1 MSATAVGVTTYE
13 MFKHSSIKDRLL
25 TAIGCLVAVAT
36 GCCMPTLVTLMGY
49 LVGEFI
55 IFQSVIHELCDNST
69 KANIPVIYMMP
80 KRDQVISIATFQ
92 QDVRTRAIEM
102 ALVGTVMLV
111 CNVVIVGS
119 LGRSATKQAFR
130 IRHIFMRAIL
140 HQDVAWFD
148 EHSDKNFAPKILE
161 DLGKIQDGLG
171 ENIGMCCFFL
181 STTVTSLLCAL
192 YHGWLFTLSLLLLTP
207 LLQMCIVF
215 VGRKQL
221 HLEGREALAYS
232 NASSCAQEALAF
244 IKTVVAYGGQN
255 KEIKRY
261 EGHLQPV
268 KETAIQ
274 RGLMTGFGVSLVW
287 VFMYANYS
295 LGFWLGTSLILQDAN
310 NPPESKVY
318 DISALLIVFFNVLMA
333 TTCFIQA
340 TPYFQAFAMAKRAAS
355 SVYPIID
362 RKPTIDSASSEGLRP
377 PELEGWIHFKSVTF
391 CYPSAPESKV
401 LQSFSLGI
409 NPGETIALVG
419 VNGSGR
425 STILKLLTRFYDITE
440 GQILIDHRDIRSY
453 NIGWLRGQMGIVCQ
467 NPVLFNTTVAENI
480 RYGLATATQAD
491 IQEAA
496 IAAHAHKFILKLPQ
510 KYDTPIGEGGVR
522 LTSSEVR
529 RIAIARALVRNP
541 KVLLLD
547 DPTSAQDAETEA
559 VVKAVLDKVREG
571 RTTVIASSRL
581 STIRNADL
589 IVVMKAG
596 RIIETGTHKALVK
609 SGSGPYMELLKSE
622 NMQDEDSD
630 LSSGAMAQLGFS
642 PSQMPAPTSIG
653 MMEDMDEGVEV
664 PADAEETTEDHTKRL
679 LQLAEP
685 ERSFLVA
692 ACVCATLMGLPIPIY
707 AVCLGD
713 MMQVLSLGNEDSI
726 RSSMTLPCI
735 ILLVVG
741 ILTSLCSWLQIHLF
755 SIVGENLTLRLRHQT
770 FSAII
775 RQEVGFFD
783 KHVHDATDLY
793 LRLAAEV
800 PSIHR
805 ASCSRLS
812 ALCQAFTTLLAT
824 VVLSLYWD
832 WHLCFIV
839 LVFVPLILF
848 STYLEVRM
856 MHGKLMSSR
865 KALEVSDQIAIEAI
879 QNART
884 IASLH
889 QEEVFCA
896 KYVTSLAIPQS
907 ISKRKSY
914 YRGFSFGVAQCI
926 RSLAFACALV
936 YGSILMEQC
945 DLQFGSL
952 FKVIEAS
959 ILGTSII
966 GQAAAYT
973 PGYKK
978 AKVTATKIFK
988 LMDTVPKIDFMDSSG
1003 TTLNEVY
1010 GYLTFNEVSFH
1021 YANQQNAKALD
1032 HVTFSVEP
1040 GQMVAIVGPSYS
1052 GKTTSI
1058 DLVERFYD
1066 VTEGDILLDQI
1077 RTRLLNISW
1086 MRKQLGYVSDPPFL
1100 YGYSIAENI
1109 AYGDNERDVPLPE
1122 IIAAAQVANVHD
1134 FITTLKQGY
1143 DTRITYDS
1151 DIVSRAEL
1159 KRIALARALVRDPK
1173 ILLID
1178 DAVAGLDTVHE
1189 L

>member
-713 MMQVLSLGNEDSI
+713 MMQ
-726 RSSMTLPCI
+726 
-735 ILLVVG
+735 
-741 ILTSLCSWLQIHLF
+741 
-755 SIVGENLTLRLRHQT
+755 
-770 FSAII
+770 
-775 RQEVGFFD
+775 
-783 KHVHDATDLY
+783 
-793 LRLAAEV
+793 
-800 PSIHR
+800 

-1189 L
+1189 LATKAAIKQASRGRTCVVSTNRLYSVTSVDRIFVMQKGRVVEKGSHVELMLRRGVYYNLFVDEMDDREAGPNMLHSRESLALR